1 MNLKSGF
8 PFWLIKNGL
17 PFNYPKLEKNIKTDV
32 VVMGAGI
39 SGALVAWQLTQNNIP
54 CVVVDARSVGLG
66 STCASTS
73 LLQYEIDEPLSRL
86 QYKVGFSN
94 ALRAYQLCKESI
106 EALQR
111 IAKKIGM
118 SDFELKPSLYYAAYN
133 KDVSFLKEEFD
144 IRKKNGFKVQWLDQK
159 DIFEKFGFTAPAAIF
174 SRHGAQTNAYSFT
187 HCLHQHAIRKG
198 LQVYDRTGIE
208 SIHHGK
214 QQVILTTGE
223 GHKIIAKKM
232 VYATG
237 YEVVNYIKKKIVKLT
252 STYAT
257 ISEHSNS
264 EGLLW
269 NKNAMIWNTADPYLY
284 MRTTKDNRI
293 VIGGRDEDY
302 YSPAKRDKLIDTKAK
317 QLKGD
322 FCKLFPEIPFLPE
335 FNWCGTF
342 GSTEDGLPFIGT
354 YAGLPNS
361 FFALGF
367 GGNGITFSQI
377 AAEIITD
384 LVLGKKNKDAE
395 IFSFD
400 RI

>member
-54 CVVVDARSVGLG
+54 CVVVDARTVGLG

-86 QYKVGFSN
+86 QFKAGYSN
-94 ALRAYQLCKESI
+94 AIRAYQLCKDSI
-106 EALQR
+106 ETLGQ
-111 IAKKIGM
+111 IAEKIGVNE
-118 SDFELKPSLYYAAYN
+118 FEFKPSLYYAAYK
-133 KDVSFLKEEFD
+133 KDVSFLKDEFE

-159 DIFEKFGFTAPAAIF
+159 NILDQFGFDAPAAIF
-174 SRHGAQTNAYSFT
+174 SKHGAQTNAYAFT
-187 HCLHQHAIRKG
+187 HCLHQHAIKKG
-198 LQVYDRTGIE
+198 LQVYDRTNIE
-208 SIHHGK
+208 SIHHGRK
-214 QQVILTTGE
+214 KVILKTDE
-223 GHKIIAKKM
+223 GNIITAKKM

-237 YEVVNYIKKKIVKLT
+237 YEVVNYISKKIVKLT

-264 EGLLW
+264 KDLLW

-284 MRTTKDNRI
+284 MRTTNDNRI

-302 YSPAKRDKLIDTKAK
+302 YSPVKRDKLVDKKAK
-317 QLKGD
+317 QLQGD
-322 FCKLFPEIPFLPE
+322 FNKLFPGIPFLPE

-354 YAGLPNS
+354 YSGLPNS

-384 LVLGKKNKDAE
+384 LIMGKKNMDAE